1 MTVTLDKIVAK
12 YVAMRD
18 EKTEIEKRH
27 KEELRP
33 INEGMKL
40 LEAYMQQALDAQNQ
54 KSASFA
60 GIGTCYKTKWTKAKV
75 TDWPAVLQ
83 WIEENDRDDL
93 LTQAVNKTVVIEEMT
108 QMNPETGEVTMVP
121 CPIPGVEVESG
132 YKVNV
137 RRS

>member
-1 MTVTLDKIVAK
+1 MTITLDTVVEK
-12 YVAMRD
+12 YIALRD
-18 EKTEIEKRH
+18 EKAEIEKRH

-33 INEGMKL
+33 THEAMRL
-40 LEAYMQQALDAQNQ
+40 LEAYMQKALDEQNQ

-60 GIGTCYKTKWTKAKV
+60 GIGTCFKQKWTKAKV
-75 TDWPAVLQ
+75 TNWPAVLQ
-83 WIEENDRDDL
+83 WIKENDRDDL

-108 QMNPETGEVTMVP
+108 KMDPETGEVTMVP
-121 CPIPGVEVESG
+121 CPIPGVEVENG